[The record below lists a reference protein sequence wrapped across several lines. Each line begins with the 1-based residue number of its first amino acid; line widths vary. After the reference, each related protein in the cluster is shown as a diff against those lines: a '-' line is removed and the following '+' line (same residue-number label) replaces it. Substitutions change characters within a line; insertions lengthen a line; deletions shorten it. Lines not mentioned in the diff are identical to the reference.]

1 MPEEKHNYGRIAI
14 WFFVGLLL
22 TVYGII
28 IVATGLYHL
37 GSPSPH
43 PAVLAN
49 LHPEIWWGAVLL
61 AIGLFY
67 VIRFFPRKRL

>member
-1 MPEEKHNYGRIAI
+1 VLLSIYG
-14 WFFVGLLL
+14 V
-22 TVYGII
+22 I

-61 AIGLFY
+61 AVGLFY
-67 VIRFFPRKRL
+67 FIRFFPRSPQ